1 MKRSRLIDV
10 RNLSFEYERGSIRGT
25 TGALSDIN
33 LQVNSGEF
41 VVITGPSGCG
51 KSTLCKCLNGLI
63 PHAIGGMMDGEVTVC
78 GMNTTEHEVFEFAPH
93 LCMVF
98 QDPDNQL
105 FSNDVESEIAFGPEN
120 LGIGRHEVAER
131 ISLAISSIGIEHLRD
146 RLISELSG
154 GEKQRVAIA
163 SAIAMKPDILV
174 FDEPTSELDPTGAF
188 LLMDALKRLNKE
200 FGITVILVEHRIERL
215 LGVMKRLI
223 VLKKGKITCDG
234 TPEEVF
240 QTGLENMGVFIPP
253 LVQFSKKFGFPLH
266 QYRSV
271 DDLNPC
277 CGWRSTFNGHGGNG
291 GSGGSRSREPAVSLK
306 NIFYRYPGTKNQSAL
321 SGVTLNF
328 YCGEFTVIMGENGS
342 GKTTLIKHLNGLLRP
357 NKGEVILNGEN
368 ITNKTIAEAGR
379 TVGLVFQ
386 NASYQL
392 FEETIYG
399 ELAFAPKNIG
409 LSDDEIAD
417 CVNGVATSLGLEEL
431 GLSSSPLVLSGGE
444 MQRVAIAGV
453 LTLSPEVI
461 VMDEPTLGLDHGLKA
476 KLAAMLNRL
485 KAENRAIIV
494 VTHDVE
500 FAAAYAERVVL
511 LSKGEIIGDGSAR
524 EVLTSEEL
532 VKEASLHLPQA
543 TEIGKRLGLSNV
555 LSVDEIEM
563 RDQVKC

>member
-120 LGIGRHEVAER
+120 LGLSRQEVAER

-146 RLISELSG
+146 RLIDGLSG

-163 SAIAMKPDILV
+163 SAIAMKPEILV
-174 FDEPTSELDPTGAF
+174 LDEATSELDPTGAF

-215 LGVMKRLI
+215 LCVMKRLI

-234 TPEEVF
+234 PPEEVF
-240 QTGLENMGVFIPP
+240 QTGLRDTGVFVPP

-266 QYRSV
+266 QYQSV
-271 DDLNPC
+271 HDLNPC
-277 CGWRSTFNGHGGNG
+277 CGWRSIFNDG
-291 GSGGSRSREPAVSLK
+291 GSGGSRSREPVASLK
-306 NIFYRYPGTKNQSAL
+306 NVFYKYPRTKNQGAL

-417 CVNGVATSLGLEEL
+417 CVNGIATSLGLEEL

-444 MQRVAIAGV
+444 MQRVAIAGI

-461 VMDEPTLGLDHGLKA
+461 VMDEPTLGLDHGLKD
-476 KLAAMLNRL
+476 KLAAMLNWL

-511 LSKGEIIGDGSAR
+511 MSKGEIIGDGSAR
-524 EVLTSEEL
+524 DVLTSEEL

-555 LSVDEIEM
+555 LSVDEIEKG
-563 RDQVKC
+563 D

>member
-1 MKRSRLIDV
+1 
-10 RNLSFEYERGSIRGT
+10 
-25 TGALSDIN
+25 
-33 LQVNSGEF
+33 
-41 VVITGPSGCG
+41 
-51 KSTLCKCLNGLI
+51 
-63 PHAIGGMMDGEVTVC
+63 
-78 GMNTTEHEVFEFAPH
+78 
-93 LCMVF
+93 
-98 QDPDNQL
+98 
-105 FSNDVESEIAFGPEN
+105 
-120 LGIGRHEVAER
+120 
-131 ISLAISSIGIEHLRD
+131 
-146 RLISELSG
+146 
-154 GEKQRVAIA
+154 
-163 SAIAMKPDILV
+163 
-174 FDEPTSELDPTGAF
+174 
-188 LLMDALKRLNKE
+188 
-200 FGITVILVEHRIERL
+200 
-215 LGVMKRLI
+215 
-223 VLKKGKITCDG
+223 
-234 TPEEVF
+234 
-240 QTGLENMGVFIPP
+240 
-253 LVQFSKKFGFPLH
+253 
-266 QYRSV
+266 
-271 DDLNPC
+271 
-277 CGWRSTFNGHGGNG
+277 
-291 GSGGSRSREPAVSLK
+291 
-306 NIFYRYPGTKNQSAL
+306 
-321 SGVTLNF
+321 
-328 YCGEFTVIMGENGS
+328 MGENGS

-461 VMDEPTLGLDHGLKA
+461 VMDEPTLGLDHGLKD

-511 LSKGEIIGDGSAR
+511 MSKGEIIGDGSAR
-524 EVLTSEEL
+524 DVLTSEEL

-555 LSVDEIEM
+555 LSVDEIEKG
-563 RDQVKC
+563 D

>member
-1 MKRSRLIDV
+1 MIDV
-10 RNLSFEYERGSIRGT
+10 RNLSFEYEQGSIRGT

-33 LQVNSGEF
+33 LQVDRGEF

-63 PHAIGGMMDGEVTVC
+63 PHAIGGVMDGEVTVC
-78 GMNTTEHEVFEFAPH
+78 GMSTTEHEVFEFAPH

-105 FSNDVESEIAFGPEN
+105 FSNDVASEIAFGPEN
-120 LGIGRHEVAER
+120 LGLCRQEVEER
-131 ISLAISSIGIEHLRD
+131 ISWAVSSIGIEHLRD
-146 RLISELSG
+146 RLIDELSG
-154 GEKQRVAIA
+154 GEKQRIAIA

-174 FDEPTSELDPTGAF
+174 LDEPTSELDPTGAF
-188 LLMDALKRLNKE
+188 LLMDTLKRLNE
-200 FGITVILVEHRIERL
+200 ELGITVILVEHRIERL
-215 LGVMKRLI
+215 IGVMKRLI
-223 VLKKGKITCDG
+223 VLKKGRVACDG
-234 TPEEVF
+234 PPEEVF
-240 QTGLENMGVFIPP
+240 QNGLVDIGVFVPP
-253 LVQFSKKFGFPLH
+253 LVRFSKKFGFPLH
-266 QYRSV
+266 RYRSV
-271 DDLNPC
+271 DDLNLG
-277 CGWRSTFNGHGGNG
+277 CGWRSTFNGSVGNGGNG
-291 GSGGSRSREPAVSLK
+291 NSRSGEPAVSLK
-306 NIFYRYPGTKNQSAL
+306 NIFYRYPGTRNQCAL

-328 YCGEFTVIMGENGS
+328 YRGEFTVIMGGNGS
-342 GKTTLIKHLNGLLRP
+342 GKTTLVKHLNGLLRP
-357 NKGEVILNGEN
+357 DKGEVILNGEN
-368 ITNKTIAEAGR
+368 ITNKTIAETGR
-379 TVGLVFQ
+379 TVGVVFQ

-409 LSDDEIAD
+409 LSEGEIAD
-417 CVNGVATSLGLEEL
+417 CVNRVATSLGLDKL

-461 VMDEPTLGLDHGLKA
+461 VMDEPTLGLDHGLKD

-485 KAENRAIIV
+485 KVENRAIIV

-511 LSKGEIIGDGSAR
+511 MSKGEIIGDGSTR

-532 VKEASLHLPQA
+532 IKAASLHLPQA
-543 TEIGKRLGLSNV
+543 TEIGERLGLSDV
-555 LSVDEIEM
+555 LSVDEIVR
-563 RDQVKC
+563 RDQVEC